1 VLVECQDTIH
11 GDLPVLVRVGAQ
23 DYVEKGIPRVR
34 KISIASRNSRV
45 SKVSKD
51 KRVSRASRIKSAG

>member
-23 DYVEKGIPRVR
+23 DYVEKGIPRVSR
-34 KISIASRNSRV
+34 VNISAWNRGVSEASR
-45 SKVSKD
+45 D
-51 KRVSRASRIKSAG
+51 